1 MGNRIPD
8 EVVNQVQQSAD
19 IVEVIG
25 DYVQLKSKATTLG
38 SVRFTGK
45 TRPRFPSPAISRSF
59 IASDAERAGTF
70 SFLRQMEGYS
80 FTEAVSHLADKYQ
93 IDFLMI

>member
-8 EVVNQVQQSAD
+8 EVVNQVRQSAD

-25 DYVQLKSKATTLG
+25 DYVQLKSKAATTLG

-45 TRPRFPSPAISRSF
+45 HALVFRLQR
-59 IASDAERAGTF
+59 
-70 SFLRQMEGYS
+70 
-80 FTEAVSHLADKYQ
+80 
-93 IDFLMI
+93 